1 MTLRQLHLLPSF
13 SREGEILPSALEY
26 LFTAFTNSFDNYKIF
41 NGYRLLAADYSKL
54 NISHNPEDADTYTKC
69 QDNAKGFNLIHL
81 NALFDSCNKV
91 YTDIRN
97 D

>member
-1 MTLRQLHLLPSF
+1 M
-13 SREGEILPSALEY
+13 
-26 LFTAFTNSFDNYKIF
+26 
-41 NGYRLLAADYSKL
+41 LAADYSKL